1 MLLAVD
7 IGNTNIVL
15 GLYDGSRLRHH
26 WRVRTDRQRTA
37 DEYGLLFTHLMQ
49 IVGLHPTLIKGAI
62 VGNVVPPLN
71 STMTQAIEVY
81 FGTTPLFINASMDLG
96 IGINYPNPLEIGADR
111 LVNAVAAVQKYR
123 APAIVVDLGT
133 ATTFDVVDATPAY
146 YGGVIL
152 PGLETSAEGLYLKT
166 SRLPRV
172 SIEPPLHAIGKSTV
186 EAMQSGLYYSY
197 AGGID
202 AMISRVA
209 DELGGDPVVIATGG
223 HAALVAQAC
232 KLIEHVDPWL
242 TLDGLHMVWK
252 RLNYAI

>member
-49 IVGLHPTLIKGAI
+49 IVGLHPTLIDGAI

-71 STMTQAIEVY
+71 RTISMAIDVY
-81 FGTTPLFINASMDLG
+81 FGMKPLFVSPELDLG
-96 IGINYPNPLEIGADR
+96 IGINYPNPTEIGADR
-111 LVNAVAAVQKYR
+111 LVNAVAAVKKYG

-133 ATTFDVVDATPAY
+133 ATTFDVVDDTPAY
-146 YGGVIL
+146 CGGVIL

-202 AMISRVA
+202 AMICRVVE
-209 DELGGDPVVIATGG
+209 ELGGKPVVIATGG
-223 HAALVAQAC
+223 HAAHVAQAC
-232 KLIEHVDPWL
+232 SQINDVDPWL
-242 TLDGLHMVWK
+242 TLDGLYYVWQ
-252 RLNYAI
+252 RVHPE

>member
-15 GLYDGSRLRHH
+15 GLYDGPRLRHH
-26 WRVRTDRQRTA
+26 WRVRTDRLRTA
-37 DEYGLLFTHLMQ
+37 DEYGLLLTNLMQ
-49 IVGLHPTLIKGAI
+49 IVGIHPTQIKGAI

-71 STMTQAIEVY
+71 STITQAIEVY
-81 FGTTPLFINASMDLG
+81 FSTSPIFINANLDLG
-96 IGINYPNPLEIGADR
+96 ISINYPNPSEIGADR
-111 LVNAVAAVQKYR
+111 LVNAVAAVHKYR

-146 YGGVIL
+146 CGGAIL

-172 SIEPPLHAIGKSTV
+172 SIEPPAHAIGKSTV

-202 AMISRVA
+202 AMICRVA
-209 DELGGDPVVIATGG
+209 EELGGSPVVIATGG
-223 HAALVAQAC
+223 YAALVAQAC
-232 KLIEHVDPWL
+232 KHIEHVDPWL
-242 TLDGLHMVWK
+242 TLDGLHLVWH
-252 RLNYAI
+252 RLQHTE